1 MKNMKMIL
9 KLIILIV
16 IIDKINQSI
25 ALKLPE
31 KRKIIDS
38 GLWALKWFEQNKNEL
53 ISIKNNELKLKLY
66 QELMA
71 SKKYQKID
79 QKTFDEIY
87 KKVLYRKKT
96 FILEKNLSKNFYLLR
111 PGK

>member
-1 MKNMKMIL
+1 MKNMKIIL

-25 ALKLPE
+25 ALKFAE
-31 KRKIIDS
+31 NRKIIDS
-38 GLWALKWFEQNKNEL
+38 SLWASKWFEQNKNEL
-53 ISIKNNELKLKLY
+53 ISIKNNQLKLKLY

-71 SKKYQKID
+71 SKNKFKID